1 MGKKKKS
8 RFYYFALDYAYR
20 EKMSL
25 EDAWNSVECRDLYQK
40 IFKPTLFTEINNTT
54 SF

>member
-8 RFYYFALDYAYR
+8 RFYYFARDYAYR
-20 EKMSL
+20 EKISL
-25 EDAWNSVECRDLYQK
+25 EDAWNSVECRDLYDK
-40 IFKPTLFTEINNTT
+40 IFKISSFIQADNTT